1 MRPRIAVAAAFVITL
16 ALALPSDSNAAAIA
30 GKAPTSQSTS
40 DNKTR
45 PTRTVSTI
53 KSLKQLVPRTR
64 ASWWSMPTYP
74 AGCGILQGDV
84 YCIGWRMGPAHPLA
98 SNWTSKTPV
107 RVELPGKAVALAIG
121 YGSMCAVISKSN
133 ENIWLRHGNDP
144 ADIYCWGEG
153 FDSAQSG
160 VMANRSYAPTTKP
173 VWLYTSHDIDAISAG
188 YGYLCILQGDVTL
201 RCWGNVPNNGQQ
213 TSGID
218 MFSDS
223 SLRGVQAR
231 RDGVYV
237 MRRDTPN
244 WSPS

>member
-1 MRPRIAVAAAFVITL
+1 MRPRLFL
-16 ALALPSDSNAAAIA
+16 APLSVLVLSAALPSDSNAAAIT
-30 GKAPTSQSTS
+30 GKATTPHVTA
-40 DNKTR
+40 DKKPR

-53 KSLKQLVPRTR
+53 KNLKQLVPRTR
-64 ASWWSMPTYP
+64 APWWSMPAYP
-74 AGCGILQGDV
+74 AGCGILEGDV

-153 FDSAQSG
+153 FDSAQPG
-160 VMANRSYAPTTKP
+160 QMANRSYATTSKP
-173 VWLYTSHDIDAISAG
+173 VMLYSSHDIDAISAG
-188 YGYLCILQGDVTL
+188 YGYVCILEGDITL
-201 RCWGNVPNNGQQ
+201 RCWGNVPNYRQQ
-213 TSGID
+213 TLGLD
-218 MFSDS
+218 LGADS

-231 RDGVYV
+231 QDAVYV
-237 MRRDTPN
+237 LYAD
-244 WSPS
+244 SPTWLPF